1 MALVVWFG
9 CRQQPKLLWSV
20 PALQPIG
27 RPRLGTIARMAAG
40 PLPVCAPHSHPT
52 SIADLPTFIA
62 VGRDTIGGRQSKKA
76 KPQQK
81 PQQKPP
87 RPDRSRSLSQ
97 LDAATAHTP
106 SNRASSKKR
115 QQQLKRPPMPGA
127 LKKMNERRSDR
138 PSCYRCFFTCNLCI
152 FDQCNAGRQC

>member
-9 CRQQPKLLWSV
+9 CRQQPKLWWSL

-62 VGRDTIGGRQSKKA
+62 VGRDTIGGGQSKKA
-76 KPQQK
+76 K

-97 LDAATAHTP
+97 LNAATAHTP

-115 QQQLKRPPMPGA
+115 QQQLKRPPMPAA
-127 LKKMNERRSDR
+127 LKKMNERRSD
-138 PSCYRCFFTCNLCI
+138 SYRYFFACNLCM
-152 FDQCNAGRQC
+152 FDQCRAAMLKKQQAR